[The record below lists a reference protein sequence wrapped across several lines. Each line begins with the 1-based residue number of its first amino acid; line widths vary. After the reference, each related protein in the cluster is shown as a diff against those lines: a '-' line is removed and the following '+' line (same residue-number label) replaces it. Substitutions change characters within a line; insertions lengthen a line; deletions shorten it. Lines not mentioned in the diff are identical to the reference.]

1 MYPNLKLEIFK
12 RGIRQNNLAR
22 ELGMNEANLS
32 KIIRGY
38 REPSGSQRQLL
49 AQYLGVD
56 ESWLFEKYERR
67 SLPTQPLSVAGPQAT
82 KIGES

>member
-32 KIIRGY
+32 KMIRGY
-38 REPSGSQRQLL
+38 REPSAPQRQML

-56 ESWLFEKYERR
+56 ESWLFEKYDQGVTPER
-67 SLPTQPLSVAGPQAT
+67 LSPAGRQAT
-82 KIGES
+82 KNGEL